1 MDATGH
7 SDLPARRYG
16 PHYAHVGLLLV
27 VVSIPTDILLSLLAD
42 HAPSAQ
48 TSSDLHQF
56 GVTSL
61 LALAVGIGLC
71 LRGLLSQRDRSHR
84 AASALG
90 LVVAGVWIA
99 AVVALSLAS

>member
-1 MDATGH
+1 MDATHH

-16 PHYAHVGLLLV
+16 PPVAHVGLFLV
-27 VVSIPTDILLSLLAD
+27 VVSIPADVLLSLLAE

-48 TSSDLHQF
+48 ASSDLPVF

-61 LALAVGIGLC
+61 LALAAGIGMC
-71 LRGLLSQRDRSHR
+71 LRGLLSRSDRSHR
-84 AASALG
+84 LASGLG
-90 LVVAGVWIA
+90 LAVAGVWIA

>member
-1 MDATGH
+1 MDATRH

-16 PHYAHVGLLLV
+16 PHYAQVGLFLV
-27 VVSIPTDILLSLLAD
+27 VISIPADVLLSLLAD

-61 LALAVGIGLC
+61 LALAAGIGLC
-71 LRGLLSQRDRSHR
+71 LRGLLSRRDRSQR
-84 AASALG
+84 SASGLG
-90 LVVAGVWIA
+90 LVVAGIGIA
-99 AVVALSLAS
+99 ALVALSLAS